1 MTKALTL
8 VGEVS
13 VDGDFLTTFGV
24 VGASGNKQMFTDVT
38 TVCGADGDVVVAG
51 DTVLVVDL
59 MFSLFSHDSMR
70 RRV

>member
-1 MTKALTL
+1 M
-8 VGEVS
+8 
-13 VDGDFLTTFGV
+13 DGDFLTTFGV

-38 TVCGADGDVVVAG
+38 TVCGADGDVVVVAG
-51 DTVLVVDL
+51 DTVLVLVVDL